1 MAGGTRD
8 YDVAVLGAGLVGL
21 SLAASL
27 ARAGMR
33 VAIVDRSN
41 VDGSNVN
48 LASHSSTDEDWDA
61 RVYAISPGSVA
72 FLSGIGAWQRLR
84 ADRLS
89 PIESMDVRGDAGG
102 RLTFSAYE
110 LGERALAWIVEN
122 RELHAALIAD
132 RRDTPGV
139 DV

>member
-1 MAGGTRD
+1 MDSGTRD

-41 VDGSNVN
+41 VDASNVN
-48 LASHSSTDEDWDA
+48 VAPGSPTDEDSDA
-61 RVYAISPGSVA
+61 RVYAVSPGSAA

-84 ADRLS
+84 EDRLS
-89 PIESMDVRGDAGG
+89 SIESMDVRGDAGG
-102 RLTFSAYE
+102 KLTFCLLYTSD
-110 LGERALAWIVEN
+110 
-122 RELHAALIAD
+122 AAD
-132 RRDTPGV
+132 E
-139 DV
+139 